1 MKASATIGSLATCVV
16 LQATPAVCQIDA
28 GKALAGADVPALIE
42 VLLANADLSGDI
54 VLGIAARE
62 RLAERGQ
69 LDPEAVVPAVMTALR
84 GASATSRQDQQRRI
98 ALMGVLADIGPAA
111 EIAVPLLRDI
121 ATDTNER
128 NDFVRQQAAM
138 ALANIGTPDAQ
149 AARDAGD
156 AVTVEAWL
164 AGADTEAT
172 RQAAEEHAFLI
183 RQELRSSHP
192 TDAILEASLDVLRAG
207 GARTAAAA
215 STLLRAWADPR
226 ISAATHDR
234 IDSVLRAL
242 GTTQPEREAIQL
254 APVDILDDVIAD
266 TRSPYPLVSSLAM
279 MELGRLGP
287 SSRAVAV
294 LTEALGA
301 GRNPGAAA
309 LELGQFGEVARPALP
324 ALVPYLSDDETGPN
338 AIIAVGRIG
347 DPDRLAV
354 AELRRIVSAAGSRHR
369 GLAASALGELEAAEA
384 VTDLASALGD
394 DRTYTRILAARAL
407 GDIGPGAADAVPA
420 LAALL
425 EDDDDQVRASAASA
439 LGRIGA
445 GAAPTVPAL
454 AVLLDTGD
462 APSRQAA
469 TTALQAIG
477 TVEARQALA
486 SDGARYANAD
496 IAQFRS
502 LRLSA
507 PHRIDN
513 LLRTLPE
520 ARRRQ
525 LAAIVAEDDEFE
537 IAMIG
542 AYTLA
547 ETGGDASSHLA
558 RLIAQ
563 YDEGVIVFAGL
574 ARSGQGSLAR
584 SVIARLREGAATM
597 TEAERARVDRAL
609 EAIGQDRL

>member
-1 MKASATIGSLATCVV
+1 MKASATIVSLATCVA

-69 LDPEAVVPAVMTALR
+69 LDPQAVVPAVMTALR
-84 GASATSRQDQQRRI
+84 GASAASRQDQQRRI

-164 AGADTEAT
+164 AGANTEAT

-183 RQELRSSHP
+183 RQELRSSQP
-192 TDAILEASLDVLRAG
+192 TDAILEASLDVLHAG

-294 LTEALGA
+294 LTEALRA

-324 ALVPYLSDDETGPN
+324 ALVPYLADDEAGPN

-384 VTDLASALGD
+384 VADLASALGD
-394 DRTYTRILAARAL
+394 DRTYEPTRAFWRPEHWAISDLAPPML
-407 GDIGPGAADAVPA
+407 CP
-420 LAALL
+420 
-425 EDDDDQVRASAASA
+425 
-439 LGRIGA
+439 
-445 GAAPTVPAL
+445 
-454 AVLLDTGD
+454 
-462 APSRQAA
+462 
-469 TTALQAIG
+469 
-477 TVEARQALA
+477 
-486 SDGARYANAD
+486 
-496 IAQFRS
+496 RS
-502 LRLSA
+502 QHYWKTMMIRSA
-507 PHRIDN
+507 PRPPQRSAESAPGRRPRFLLSQYFWTPEMRHR
-513 LLRTLPE
+513 
-520 ARRRQ
+520 ARRRLRPCRRSTRWRRDRRSPPTE
-525 LAAIVAEDDEFE
+525 LA
-537 IAMIG
+537 
-542 AYTLA
+542 TP
-547 ETGGDASSHLA
+547 T
-558 RLIAQ
+558 Q
-563 YDEGVIVFAGL
+563 
-574 ARSGQGSLAR
+574 
-584 SVIARLREGAATM
+584 T
-597 TEAERARVDRAL
+597 
-609 EAIGQDRL
+609 